1 MRLLEVN
8 NLSVSYK
15 TGYKSNVAL
24 NNVNLEV
31 NSGEYVFVIG
41 DNGTGKSTLLKCILG
56 LIKEKKGSI
65 NLNCKSDE
73 ISYIPQLNTIPLEF
87 PATVFEIV
95 LTGTQKSGFSFPFY
109 KKSDKIAAQ
118 KAICDVGL
126 ENFVNRR
133 IGELSGGQRQ
143 RVLLARAL
151 CKKPKLLISDEPC
164 TGLDKKTTDDF
175 YNILNNFNKKNNTTI
190 IMVSH
195 DLVNLKKYATRVIKL
210 ENKVVFDGNV
220 SALLKI
226 KENLI

>member
-1 MRLLEVN
+1 MTCHIRR
-8 NLSVSYK
+8 
-15 TGYKSNVAL
+15 TG
-24 NNVNLEV
+24 
-31 NSGEYVFVIG
+31 
-41 DNGTGKSTLLKCILG
+41 CILYSTSG
-56 LIKEKKGSI
+56 TSPVSFSDCASR
-65 NLNCKSDE
+65 CKS
-73 ISYIPQLNTIPLEF
+73 SCT
-87 PATVFEIV
+87 
-95 LTGTQKSGFSFPFY
+95 GFSFPFY